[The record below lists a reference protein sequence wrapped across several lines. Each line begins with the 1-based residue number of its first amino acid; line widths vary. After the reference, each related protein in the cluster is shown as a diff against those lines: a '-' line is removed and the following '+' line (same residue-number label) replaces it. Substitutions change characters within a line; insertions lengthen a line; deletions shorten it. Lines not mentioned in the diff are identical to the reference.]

1 MSVNTMSFAQIAS
14 VLNSII
20 KQATGQDALTPT
32 NTAEFVSAGQTA
44 LALPRD
50 AVMNAISG
58 VIGRTIFAIRPY
70 SAKFAGLEKTPERWG
85 AYMRKLSIADS
96 DWDNHKGF
104 AWPVTYDASQNPPDG
119 EGYSVDQWTVK
130 KPDVLQTNFFGQSV
144 YQDHYSITEEQLETA
159 FRGPEELGSFFSMVT
174 TAMSNRLERAKDSTA
189 RGLVANMIG
198 SLVHENNTSRVIH
211 LLTEYNA
218 ETGLSL
224 TAQTVYQPDNFP
236 AFTKWLYARIA
247 NLSDLMTEAS
257 EMYQT
262 VVNSKHII
270 RHTDVERQKIYLF
283 SKMRHAFDARVLA
296 DTFHDSYLRF
306 ADVESVNFWQSIE
319 TPDRINVT
327 PVYTGANGALVEP
340 DESVTAT
347 NILGIMFDDDA
358 AGYGYLDR
366 RYYPTPLNA
375 AGLYRN
381 IWISAR
387 QKVFMDNTEKMIVLL
402 LD

>member
-32 NTAEFVSAGQTA
+32 NTSEFVSAGQTA

-85 AYMRKLSIADS
+85 AYMRKLSIADE
-96 DWDNHKGF
+96 DWDNHKGY

-130 KPDVLQTNFFGQSV
+130 KPDVLQTNFFGASV

-159 FRGPEELGSFFSMVT
+159 FRGPEELGSFFSMIT

-218 ETGLSL
+218 ETGLTL

-262 VVNSKHII
+262 VVNGKHII

-319 TPDRINVT
+319 TPDRVSVL
-327 PVYTGANGALVEP
+327 PVYTGATGALVEP

>member
-32 NTAEFVSAGQTA
+32 NTSEFVSAGQTA

-85 AYMRKLSIADS
+85 AYMRKLSIADE
-96 DWDNHKGF
+96 DWENHKGF

-159 FRGPEELGSFFSMVT
+159 FRGPDELGSFFSMVT

>member
-32 NTAEFVSAGQTA
+32 NTSEFVSAGQTA
-44 LALPRD
+44 LSLPRD

-85 AYMRKLSIADS
+85 AYMRKLSIADE
-96 DWDNHKGF
+96 DWDNHKGY

-130 KPDVLQTNFFGQSV
+130 KPDVLQTNFFGASV

-159 FRGPEELGSFFSMVT
+159 FRGPEELGSFFSMIT

-218 ETGLSL
+218 ETGLTL
-224 TAQTVYQPDNFP
+224 TAQTVYRPDNFP

-262 VVNSKHII
+262 VVNGKHII

-319 TPDRINVT
+319 TPDRVSVL
-327 PVYTGANGALVEP
+327 PVYTGATGALVEP

>member
-1 MSVNTMSFAQIAS
+1 MSVNTMNFAQIAA
-14 VLNSII
+14 VLNIII

-32 NTAEFVSAGQTA
+32 NTSEFVSAGQTA

-85 AYMRKLSIADS
+85 AYMRKLSIADE

-159 FRGPEELGSFFSMVT
+159 FRGPEELGSFFSMIT

-218 ETGLSL
+218 ETGLTL

>member
-1 MSVNTMSFAQIAS
+1 MSVNTMNFAQIAS

-20 KQATGQDALTPT
+20 KQATGQNALTPT
-32 NTAEFVSAGQTA
+32 NTSEFVSAGQTA

-85 AYMRKLSIADS
+85 AYMRKMSIADE
-96 DWDNHKGF
+96 DWENHKGF

-159 FRGPEELGSFFSMVT
+159 FRGPEELGSFFSMIT

-218 ETGLSL
+218 ETGLTL
-224 TAQTVYQPDNFP
+224 TAQSVYQPDNFP

-262 VVNSKHII
+262 VVNGKHII

>member
-1 MSVNTMSFAQIAS
+1 MSVNTMNFAQIAS

-20 KQATGQDALTPT
+20 KQATGQDALTAT
-32 NTAEFVSAGQTA
+32 NTSEFVSAGQTA

-85 AYMRKLSIADS
+85 AYMRKLSIADE
-96 DWDNHKGF
+96 DWENHKGF
-104 AWPVTYDASQNPPDG
+104 AWPVTYDASQTPPDG

-159 FRGPEELGSFFSMVT
+159 FRGPEELGSFFSMIT
-174 TAMSNRLERAKDSTA
+174 TSMSNRLERAKDSTA

-218 ETGLSL
+218 ETGLTL

-262 VVNSKHII
+262 VVNGKHII

-319 TPDRINVT
+319 TPDRVSVL
-327 PVYTGANGALVEP
+327 PVYTGATGALVEP

>member
-1 MSVNTMSFAQIAS
+1 MSVNTMNFAQIAS

-20 KQATGQDALTPT
+20 KQATGQNALTPT
-32 NTAEFVSAGQTA
+32 NTNEFVSAGQTA

-85 AYMRKLSIADS
+85 AYMRKLSIADE

-159 FRGPEELGSFFSMVT
+159 FRGPEELGSFFSMIT

-218 ETGLSL
+218 ETGLTL

-262 VVNSKHII
+262 VVNGKHII